1 MVDSRPQHADA
12 LQAFHTWRHSSEAQ
26 LLGIGGPDLEPTC
39 PFIPRTNLEN
49 YFKPPHQ
56 LEGLLDA
63 VLNSPQRPAVD
74 ANYVRDHYLQSFATL
89 LCIGQGAL
97 IYRFQQYHSLRD
109 EKLPHRT
116 RPDGFPITVPDIFE
130 EFKDAQWQFCVP
142 TLEYNMN
149 DRYKEEDIL
158 PIITKEKIG
167 EGGSAIVYKVVVDDS
182 YNRLRP
188 RDHGIPVRSSPS
200 STYLATS

>member
-1 MVDSRPQHADA
+1 MVDFRPQHADA

-26 LLGIGGPDLEPTC
+26 LLGIGGPDLELSC

-49 YFKPPHQ
+49 YFNQPHQ

-63 VLNSPQRPAVD
+63 VLNSQQRPAVD

-89 LCIGQGAL
+89 LCIGQGAW
-97 IYRFQQYHSLRD
+97 IHHFQQYHSLRD
-109 EKLPHRT
+109 QKLPHRT
-116 RPDGFPITVPDIFE
+116 RPDEFPVAHPDIFG
-130 EFKDAQWQFCVP
+130 EFKDAQWQFCVS
-142 TLEYNMN
+142 TLAYNMN
-149 DRYKEEDIL
+149 DRYREEDIL

-182 YNRLRP
+182 YNGLRT
-188 RDHGIPVRSSPS
+188 RDQGITVRSSPS
-200 STYLATS
+200 PTYLATS

>member
-1 MVDSRPQHADA
+1 MVNSQPQHADA

-49 YFKPPHQ
+49 YFNQPHQ

-63 VLNSPQRPAVD
+63 VLNSKQRPAVD

-89 LCIGQGAL
+89 LCIGQGSW
-97 IYRFQQYHSLRD
+97 IYHFQQYHSLRD
-109 EKLPHRT
+109 QKLPHRT
-116 RPDGFPITVPDIFE
+116 RPDVFPITIPDIFE
-130 EFKDAQWQFCVP
+130 KFKDAQWQFCVP

-149 DRYKEEDIL
+149 ERYKEEDIL
-158 PIITKEKIG
+158 PIISKEKIG
-167 EGGSAIVYKVVVDDS
+167 EGGSAIVYKIVVDDS
-182 YNRLRP
+182 YNGLRP
-188 RDHGIPVRSSPS
+188 RDHGLPVRSSPS
-200 STYLATS
+200 PTYLAIS